1 MFVASIST
9 EAKGSDVTV
18 AVQGNF
24 AKKTKMLIAL
34 QHEIMIIIK
43 TTFHILRIFCEIA
56 GDSNS
61 FNACRGFFGL
71 SNNNWK

>member
-1 MFVASIST
+1 LSWLLSG
-9 EAKGSDVTV
+9 EAKINGNNYVCCGITQEAKASDVSV

-43 TTFHILRIFCEIA
+43 TTFYILRIF
-56 GDSNS
+56 
-61 FNACRGFFGL
+61 L
-71 SNNNWK
+71 